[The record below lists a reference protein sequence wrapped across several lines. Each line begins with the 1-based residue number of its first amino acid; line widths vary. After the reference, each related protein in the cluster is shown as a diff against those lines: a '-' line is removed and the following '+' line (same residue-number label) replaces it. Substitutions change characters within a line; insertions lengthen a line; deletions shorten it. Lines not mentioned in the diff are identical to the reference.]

1 MKSIDQ
7 MREER
12 IKKIERLQ
20 ELGYQSYPQ
29 FSGKRMTVAEARSQM
44 DKEVEVTGRV
54 ISVRGHGKLVFADL
68 YDETGKIQ
76 LMLKSDILDD
86 KSFQLVELLNTGD
99 FVYAKGTV
107 TTTVKGEISV
117 QANTFNFLTKAVHPL
132 PEKWHGLKDI
142 EERYRQ
148 RYVDLIV
155 NPDVKT
161 IFLTR
166 TKIIKLLRQYMD
178 DNGFVEVE
186 TPVLQPLYG
195 GASANPFITHHKALD
210 TDLYLRISDELYL
223 KRLIVGGFEKVYE
236 MSKDFRNEGMS
247 RAHNP
252 EFTMLEFYWA
262 YVDYETV
269 MKFSEEMLSSIAKEI
284 KGSYSVEFGGQTYD
298 LTPPWKRV
306 SYADLFKEYLDMD
319 IDSFKDADALLA
331 YVKEKNLLADNQA
344 FGVRDI
350 LDVVYKKHI
359 RPKLVG
365 PIFITDY
372 PFEMKPLAKRKSDD
386 QTKAAS
392 FQLLIAGEEFI
403 NAYHELNDPFDQR
416 KRWEIE
422 MELGERGAEDYQVID
437 EDYIRA
443 LEYGMPPTTG
453 WGLGVDRYIAFLS
466 DQHTL
471 KDVILFPT
479 MRPETHMTTPEAT
492 ITNMTNEELKLTRE
506 RAFEIVNNNIQNK
519 NLVKHCLCVEA
530 AMRGLAKHFKQNQDL
545 WGIIGLLHDADWEIT
560 EEKPDQHTRKTVE
573 WIQNE
578 GETNETLIR
587 TILAHNHSHNS
598 EPPPN
603 NILEWALYTCDEL
616 TGLIVATT
624 LVRPDKKL
632 SSVDVPAVMKKFKTK
647 SFAAPVDRAQIQLC
661 EEKLG
666 IKLEDFIGIVL
677 TSMQEI
683 ATELGL

>member
-1 MKSIDQ
+1 
-7 MREER
+7 
-12 IKKIERLQ
+12 
-20 ELGYQSYPQ
+20 
-29 FSGKRMTVAEARSQM
+29 M

-68 YDETGKIQ
+68 HDETGKIQ
-76 LMLKSDILDD
+76 LMLKSDVLDD

-99 FVYAKGTV
+99 FVYAKGIV

-166 TKIIKLLRQYMD
+166 TKIIKLLRHYMD

-186 TPVLQPLYG
+186 TPVLQPIYG

-210 TDLYLRISDELYL
+210 ADLYLRISDELYL

-284 KGSYSVEFGGQTYD
+284 NGSYSVEFGGKTYD
-298 LTPPWKRV
+298 LTPPWKRI

-319 IDSFKDADALLA
+319 IDSFTNADELLA

-359 RPKLVG
+359 RPKLAG

-372 PFEMKPLAKRKSDD
+372 PFEMKPLAKRKSGD

-422 MELGERGAEDYQVID
+422 MDLGEKGAEDYQVID

-453 WGLGVDRYIAFLS
+453 WGLGVDRFVAFIT

-479 MRPETHMTTPEAT
+479 MRPETHSISPPLQTN
-492 ITNMTNEELKLTRE
+492 ITKVTNEELKLTRE
-506 RAFEIVNNNIQNK
+506 RALEIVNTNIQNK

-530 AMRGLAKHFKQNQDL
+530 AMRGLAKHFGQNQDL

-560 EEKPDQHTRKTVE
+560 EQNPDQHTRKTVE

-587 TILAHNHSHNS
+587 TILAHNHAHNA

-603 NILEWALYTCDEL
+603 NTLEWALYTCDEL

-632 SSVDVPAVMKKFKTK
+632 SSVDVQAIMKKFKTK
-647 SFAAPVDRAQIQLC
+647 SFAAPVDREQIQLC

-666 IKLEDFIGIVL
+666 IKLEDFIGLVL
-677 TSMQEI
+677 TSMQTI
-683 ATELGL
+683 ASDLGL